1 MKDSPKEI
9 RLIILRIAVVMVM
22 LASPFLLAASC
33 GLLLQYEFVRH
44 IYDTIDYQSLQ
55 GVLISVSFTT
65 LGFAFTFRNILI
77 GRDNQLYFGF
87 SMKSIIHYST
97 KLYCLL
103 CWYVVL
109 TVPFTMLFAYALGY
123 RRQLFFYA
131 ALSSFCTILYFL
143 SVMQRIKKQEF
154 NNTVSYMLVDN
165 IYATQETNYT
175 NEYKNEFFDKLFTDT
190 ILYPEHPIVFDN
202 AFIAFYNMIAVSE
215 NKMKRI
221 CSYFFQTVIQLQIK
235 KELSQNSGKK
245 FRELIQKFSLHSFT
259 YYEHWYGD
267 KNDPASVKGLIKH
280 FRNFAE
286 IAKDSVCFLPYSDI
300 YNQCAGNKTVEKNNI
315 IKRRCGNNS
324 YLLIFN
330 CLLGLFCSSARH
342 CSVADYQILEEGI
355 SEVCEEYGI
364 LLGGSKIS
372 ALALLV
378 MYFTEA
384 SGGYSDNQ
392 KINKEYYSDVFM
404 YSSLLAEKTTETD
417 FNVIMGFLYHDFA
430 VSQSEITIKDIKK
443 IRKKEYDRQFGAF
456 LNVFDLN

>member
-1 MKDSPKEI
+1 MKDSPKET
-9 RLIILRIAVVMVM
+9 RLIILRIAVVVVMV
-22 LASPFLLAASC
+22 AFPFLLAASSD
-33 GLLLQYEFVRH
+33 LLLQFECVRS
-44 IYDTIDYQSLQ
+44 IYDTIDYESLQ

-109 TVPFTMLFAYALGY
+109 TVPFTMLFAYALGF
-123 RRQLFFYA
+123 RRQLFFYV

-175 NEYKNEFFDKLFTDT
+175 YEYKNEFFDKLFADT

-202 AFIAFYNMIAVSE
+202 ALIAFYNMIAFSD

-235 KELSQNSGKK
+235 KELSPNKEKK
-245 FRELIQKFSLHSFT
+245 SKDLIQKFSLYSFT
-259 YYEHWYGD
+259 YYEHWYRD
-267 KNDPASVKGLIKH
+267 ENNPASATGLINH

-286 IAKDSVCFLPYSDI
+286 IAKNSVCFLSYSDI
-300 YNQCAGNKTVEKNNI
+300 YNQCAGNKTVEKNK

-342 CSVADYQILEEGI
+342 CSVEDYKMLEEGI
-355 SEVCEEYGI
+355 SKVCEEYGI
-364 LLGGSKIS
+364 LLSGSKIS

-384 SGGYSDNQ
+384 SGGYAENQ
-392 KINKEYYSDVFM
+392 KVNREYYSDVFV

-417 FNVIMGFLYHDFA
+417 FKVIMGFLYPDFA
-430 VSQSEITIKDIKK
+430 VSQSEITIKDIDEM
-443 IRKKEYDRQFGAF
+443 RKREYNRQFGVF